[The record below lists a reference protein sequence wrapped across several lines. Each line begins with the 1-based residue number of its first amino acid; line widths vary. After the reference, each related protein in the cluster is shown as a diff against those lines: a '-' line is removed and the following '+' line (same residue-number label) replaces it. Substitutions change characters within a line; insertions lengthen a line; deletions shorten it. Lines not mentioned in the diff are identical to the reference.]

1 MLDHFVWTGIFLG
14 LPAVVLGVALV
25 RLIGHT
31 HRQWHVSHWKT
42 LAGAGIIAAIAVTLL
57 IRFTNEK
64 LLLVIAL
71 LCWAYLVIWILRQA
85 LGVRPTVCHSA
96 ATTQDPNSFNF
107 SGVDRGF
114 QGFGI
119 YMHGARVGNDPI
131 DDDTP

>member
-1 MLDHFVWTGIFLG
+1 MI
-14 LPAVVLGVALV
+14 
-25 RLIGHT
+25 
-31 HRQWHVSHWKT
+31 
-42 LAGAGIIAAIAVTLL
+42 AGAGIIATIAVPLL
-57 IRFTNEK
+57 IRFANEK

-71 LCWAYLVIWILRQA
+71 LCWAYLAIWVLRRA
-85 LGVRPTVCHSA
+85 LGMRPTVCHPA
-96 ATTQDPNSFNF
+96 VPTQDPNSFNF